1 MGSALSTV
9 GFRSAVQRF
18 QLASSVEL
26 LTLPLPPPSRR
37 DFAFARHG
45 HVRDGPFRSKQRI
58 RGHVSGRVLATRYR
72 PMRYLSALCP
82 VNRGPRLY
90 HYPCQDR
97 PAVILHQNRNDTFA
111 RQANHGFRII
121 VEQDRFL
128 QMKMLQCSRH
138 PHPEADRAVL
148 KQIKPH
154 ETCSLFRSDLAGLRS
169 VGAQDT
175 PWQQFSVRKETR
187 SFIASNRA
195 E

>member
-1 MGSALSTV
+1 MGLGDDAI
-9 GFRSAVQRF
+9 
-18 QLASSVEL
+18 
-26 LTLPLPPPSRR
+26 
-37 DFAFARHG
+37 
-45 HVRDGPFRSKQRI
+45 GPC
-58 RGHVSGRVLATRYR
+58 G
-72 PMRYLSALCP
+72 YLSALWSGE
-82 VNRGPRLY
+82 NRGAEIVDVAHDIHALK
-90 HYPCQDR
+90 HR

-138 PHPEADRAVL
+138 PHPEADRAVF